1 MPVQS
6 DSVLVIGLSPR
17 RLAAAELHFV
27 GGALQVSALG
37 DVQVPEGAFDM
48 GQLADG
54 ELLGRAIAGFMVEK
68 RITAKRAVMVLPEAN
83 AITQLQKLPQMPEE
97 DMLGAV
103 RSVAERYAVFAEHEI
118 SVDACVAEELEEDG
132 NPMSSVLFAA
142 CRLATVEQCQ
152 ECARAAGLELVAVEV
167 GPIAAARAYRE
178 RFMPTEAVALAVVGE
193 MKTDVM
199 IFDRGVLKLCYS
211 ANAGL
216 PEQSEGGEWISPA
229 PEQRDPFA
237 PPPQLYSELTHCFR
251 FFQNQF
257 PGRGVERVLVVA
269 DHPKADLLASHLAE
283 QLQLP
288 VELGHP
294 AYEMRLP
301 MEVDERAAATTRAL
315 SLAEFRGGALSALSE
330 GAVFLPVNLLPVV
343 RTFRLLSAP
352 ALRNAIIAM
361 AVLLILSVVWAISM
375 KHNTDRQQRELAT
388 VERDIQVLQP
398 ELDMLRAIKQ
408 TEEELRSEV
417 ERQTA
422 RIAKERA
429 VRWSQILVDVAE
441 RFPEGMWLTQ
451 INSPDTTKIS
461 FTGMAVSRELIPQAI
476 EALSGSPYLGNVV
489 LGSLTKDDQYAPG
502 RTVIRFQ
509 INAALRRGQMLPLG
523 ERAPTAAGVTGGEE
537 ATR

>member
-1 MPVQS
+1 MPVHS
-6 DSVLVIGLSPR
+6 DSVLVIALSPK

-37 DVQVPEGAFDM
+37 DLQVPEGAFDM
-48 GQLADG
+48 GQLANG

-68 RITAKRAVMVLPEAN
+68 RITAKRAVMMLPEAN
-83 AITQLQKLPQMPEE
+83 AIAQLQKLPQMPQE

-118 SVDACVAEELEEDG
+118 SVDACVVEELEEEG
-132 NPMSSVLFAA
+132 NSVSSVLFAA

-152 ECARAAGLELVAVEV
+152 ECARAAGLELLALEV

-178 RFMPTEAVALAVVGE
+178 RFLPTEAVALAVVGE
-193 MKTDVM
+193 VRTDVM

-216 PEQSEGGEWISPA
+216 PEQSDGGEWISPV

-237 PPPQLYSELTHCFR
+237 PPPQLYSEMAHCFR

-330 GAVFLPVNLLPVV
+330 GEVFLPVNLLPVA
-343 RTFRLLSAP
+343 RAFRLFSAP

-375 KHNTDRQQRELAT
+375 KHKSDRQQRDLAR
-388 VERDIQVLQP
+388 VEAEIRVLQP
-398 ELDMLRAIKQ
+398 ELDMLRAVKQ
-408 TEEELRSEV
+408 TENELRSEV
-417 ERQTA
+417 ERQTT

-429 VRWSQILVDVAE
+429 VRWSQILVDVAA
-441 RFPEGMWLTQ
+441 RFPEGIWLTQ

-461 FTGMAVSRELIPQAI
+461 FTGIAVNRELIPQAI
-476 EALSGSPYLGNVV
+476 ESLSGSPYLGNVV

-502 RTVIRFQ
+502 RIVIRFQ
-509 INAALRRGQMLPLG
+509 IRAALRRGQVLPVG
-523 ERAPTAAGVTGGEE
+523 GPAPTGTADTGGEE
-537 ATR
+537 ATP